1 MKIYTKSG
9 DDGTTGLFNGKRVS
23 KSDLRVDCYGIIDEV
38 SSVLGIAIS
47 FERNESLSKD
57 LEAVSHFLF
66 RLATDLATPFEPP
79 AKFKIER
86 INSEDI
92 TWLEK
97 KIDEYDLQL
106 EPLRNFIMSGG
117 THSASFL
124 HLTRTVTRRA
134 ERRIME
140 LRKIEEIGEFVL
152 IFINRLSDYFFTAA
166 RMANKTSGLDDILM
180 KL

>member
-23 KSDLRVDCYGIIDEV
+23 KSDIRVDCYGTIDEL

-47 FERNESLSKD
+47 FEKNSELVED
-57 LEAVSHFLF
+57 FTEISHKLF
-66 RLATDLATPFEPP
+66 RLATDLATPPDP
-79 AKFKIER
+79 NIKFKIER
-86 INSEDI
+86 IDSDDVS
-92 TWLEK
+92 WLEK
-97 KIDEYDLQL
+97 KIDSYDEEL
-106 EPLRNFIMSGG
+106 ELLRNFILPGG

-124 HLTRTVTRRA
+124 HLARTVTRRA

-140 LRKIEEIGEFVL
+140 LNEREQVGKNIIIFV
-152 IFINRLSDYFFTAA
+152 NRLSDYFFTAA
-166 RMANKTSGLDDILM
+166 RIANKRAGIEDKIQ